1 MKSGGPWNLR
11 GLRPEA
17 RAAARAAARQ
27 SGMSVGEWLNTVI
40 QPADEEND
48 EAWWSADFDRE
59 PEHREESRPRYEDL
73 ERGGERYREAPR
85 RRQNNEP
92 DDRRRQR
99 FRADDEGRDRYRE
112 APMPRRDQEPDYG
125 RRQSFHDDDEGRDRY
140 REAPRPRRDRM
151 PDNPRQQNFR
161 DDDREPIRQ
170 SDAPGRRREPDDQFR
185 LNFRN
190 DDRERDRQ
198 PETIRRPRDRGEN
211 DERPARREGG
221 RPYREQRA
229 PGGAYREEPERAE
242 RPRREAERSVAA
254 SPAAEDVRDASIDKA
269 VAEITAR
276 QRALDGEP
284 AAEPSLSGSPPS
296 PHPRPQ
302 PRFEEMRPAWNESS
316 HVQSVPEPA
325 LDLSNLEQ
333 QLRQITARIEA
344 LRPSGDLE
352 TAINGLRAD
361 LAEIGRSFTEA
372 LPRHA
377 LESLEIEIKALG
389 QRIDQTRQAGVDS
402 TALAGIEHGLAEV
415 REALCG
421 LTPAEGLV
429 GFDEAVKAL
438 AKKVDAI
445 VAKDDPGALQQ
456 LEAAIGALRGI
467 VSHVASNDTLTKVAE
482 DVRALSAKIDGIASS
497 AASAPTLSAL
507 ENRIDVL
514 ASALS
519 AKVDNMTS
527 NAAVAPTLSALEN
540 RIDVLAS
547 ALNAS
552 TEAGHAVPRELEKLL
567 SGLIEKLEW
576 VQLSHT
582 DHAALAHLEDRIATL
597 VKRLDASDSRLGL
610 LEGVERGLADLLV
623 YIEQLRATNGAAA
636 AGAKTPVAVDAI
648 EHEVAEIKQTE
659 RRTRDSLEDMQ
670 GTVEHVVDRLAMI
683 ESDMRVDRVRAAPE
697 EPLPQQA
704 EAPAP
709 LALEYL
715 DAPAPMSLASV
726 PSEAPPRLG
735 QFEPMTHRLAA
746 ARTPIDP
753 NLPPDHPLEPGSAS
767 SRSRTPPSAADRI
780 AASEATAGSKPPVI
794 PDPGGGKP
802 DFIAAARRAARAAA
816 SELPNDK
823 ASAKAGAGNPAQP
836 KKLTERLRTVIVAAA
851 VVVIVVGGYRI
862 ISRLFEDG
870 SGAPSQA
877 QTESP
882 GVQTAPQR
890 QTVPPRLQTEPPQA
904 QPERSPVRTEPPHV
918 ETEPL
923 PAPATAMP
931 DAKSSSLPI
940 PVPGPLPSADAAQ
953 NPDASPPNSMAGANP
968 GQQSLLDATTA
979 PYAKALGALP
989 GDNKTRAHAAT
1000 AEQAVGA
1007 PIDITGSVPG
1017 ASAPHSSATAVTA
1030 GDKLPIAIGGP
1041 ALRTAAL
1048 AGDPLAAYEVAV
1060 RFAEGRGVPPSNE
1073 AAARWFEIA
1082 ATKGIVPAQFRL
1094 GTLYEK
1100 GLGVKKDLSA
1110 ARDLYRAAADK
1121 GHGKAMHNL
1130 AVLYAEG
1137 VDGKADYHTAAQWF
1151 RKAADH
1157 GVTDSQYNL
1166 AVLYARGVGVEQN
1179 FAESYKWFSLAAKE
1193 GDQGAAQK
1201 RDEIASRLD
1210 QQALEAARL
1219 AVEKFIPVPQP
1230 ADAITVKGAWDP
1242 PANGTPAAKPKP
1254 KSAKV
1259 SITPDATK
1267 VN

>member
-11 GLRPEA
+11 GLHPEA
-17 RAAARAAARQ
+17 RAAARDAARR

-40 QPADEEND
+40 QPVDEEN
-48 EAWWSADFDRE
+48 EESWWSADFDRE
-59 PEHREESRPRYEDL
+59 PEHRE
-73 ERGGERYREAPR
+73 
-85 RRQNNEP
+85 
-92 DDRRRQR
+92 
-99 FRADDEGRDRYRE
+99 
-112 APMPRRDQEPDYG
+112 
-125 RRQSFHDDDEGRDRY
+125 
-140 REAPRPRRDRM
+140 APRPRRDRQPDYAPRQRFHDDDLGRDRNREVPRPRRDRV
-151 PDNPRQQNFR
+151 PDNPRPQSYREDDGRDRQRSANGRRRQREAEDQWPQSFH

-170 SDAPGRRREPDDQFR
+170 SDAPQRGRDPDDQFR

-190 DDRERDRQ
+190 DDREPGRQ
-198 PETIRRPRDRGEN
+198 PETVWQRRDRGGNE
-211 DERPARREGG
+211 ERLVRREG

-229 PGGAYREEPERAE
+229 PNGLYREESERAE
-242 RPRREAERSVAA
+242 RPRREPERYAVA
-254 SPAAEDVRDASIDKA
+254 SPAAEDPRDASIDKA

-276 QRALDGEP
+276 QHALDRDVAAEARDRPRTRNSDVAAEIMARQRALGDEP
-284 AAEPSLSGSPPS
+284 AAEPVLSGSPPS
-296 PHPRPQ
+296 PQPQ
-302 PRFEEMRPAWNESS
+302 SQEVPLAWNESS
-316 HVQSVPEPA
+316 QVRSSPEPA

-333 QLRQITARIEA
+333 QLRQITTRIEA

-352 TAINGLRAD
+352 TAINGLRTD

-377 LESLEIEIKALG
+377 LESLEIEIKALS
-389 QRIDQTRQAGVDS
+389 QRIDHTRQAGVDS
-402 TALAGIEHGLAEV
+402 AALAGIEHGLAEV
-415 REALCG
+415 REALRG

-429 GFDEAVKAL
+429 GFDEAVNAL

-519 AKVDNMTS
+519 AKVDNMAS
-527 NAAVAPTLSALEN
+527 SAANVPTLSALEN
-540 RIDVLAS
+540 RIEVLAS

-552 TEAGHAVPRELEKLL
+552 AEAGHAVPRELEKLL

-623 YIEQLRATNGAAA
+623 YIEQLRSTNGPA
-636 AGAKTPVAVDAI
+636 AGVKAPVAVDAM

-670 GTVEHVVDRLAMI
+670 GTVEHVVGRLAMI
-683 ESDMRVDRVRAAPE
+683 ESDMRVDRTKVAPE
-697 EPLPQQA
+697 EPSPLQA
-704 EAPAP
+704 EATEPPTPEYSDEPAP
-709 LALEYL
+709 IS
-715 DAPAPMSLASV
+715 PASMASD
-726 PSEAPPRLG
+726 PPLRLG
-735 QFEPMTHRLAA
+735 QFEPMSHRLAA

-767 SRSRTPPSAADRI
+767 GRSRTAPSAADRI

-816 SELPNDK
+816 AESPDYK

-836 KKLTERLRTVIVAAA
+836 KKLTERVRTVIVAAA

-877 QTESP
+877 QTE
-882 GVQTAPQR
+882 
-890 QTVPPRLQTEPPQA
+890 PPRGQTTPQSQTEPPQA
-904 QPERSPVRTEPPHV
+904 QPERPPARTEPPHV

-940 PVPGPLPSADAAQ
+940 PVPGSLPGADSAQ
-953 NPDASPPNSMAGANP
+953 NPGALPPDSMSGANP

-979 PYAKALGALP
+979 PYAKASDP
-989 GDNKTRAHAAT
+989 VSGDHKTRAHAAA

-1017 ASAPHSSATAVTA
+1017 ASAPHSSTTTAIA

-1060 RFAEGRGVPPSNE
+1060 RFVEGRGVPPNNE
-1073 AAARWFEIA
+1073 VAARWFEIA
-1082 ATKGIVPAQFRL
+1082 ANKGIAPAQFRL

-1137 VDGKADYHTAAQWF
+1137 VDGKADYRTAAQWF

-1179 FAESYKWFSLAAKE
+1179 FAESYKWFALAAKE

-1210 QQALEAARL
+1210 PQALDVARL
-1219 AVEKFIPVPQP
+1219 AVEKFTPVPQP
-1230 ADAITVKGAWDP
+1230 ADAVTVKGTWDP

-1254 KSAKV
+1254 RSAKA
-1259 SITPDATK
+1259 SAPDVTK